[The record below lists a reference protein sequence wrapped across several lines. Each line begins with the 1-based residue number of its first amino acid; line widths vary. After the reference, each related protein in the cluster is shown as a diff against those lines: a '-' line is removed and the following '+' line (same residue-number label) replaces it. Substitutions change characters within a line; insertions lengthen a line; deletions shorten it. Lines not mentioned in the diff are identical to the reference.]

1 MAEKKPSKKKRSTV
15 DELLPPAPVEDQ
27 AITDTLRINYMPYAM
42 SVIISRAIPEIDG
55 FKPSQRKLLYTMY
68 DMGLMKG
75 ARTKSANV
83 VGATMH
89 LNPHGDAAIYETL
102 VRLTRGNESLLH
114 PFIDS
119 KGSFGKRYSTM
130 AYAASRY
137 TECKLDDFCE
147 TIFGGIDK
155 DAVDFV
161 DNYDSTM
168 KEPTLLPT
176 AFPNILV
183 SPNLGIAVG
192 MATNICSFNL
202 GEICDATI
210 ERMKNPNADLLDI
223 LKAPDFPTGGFLL
236 YDREALRS
244 IYETGRGSFRVR
256 ARYTYDKKANC
267 IDITQI
273 PYTTTVEAIIAKITK
288 SVKEGKFKEIS
299 DLRDETD
306 LQGLKLTIDLKRG
319 ADPEKLMNKLFRST
333 PLQDSF
339 PCNFNI
345 LIGGAPKT
353 VGVCEILDE
362 WVAWRSE
369 CVKRELYFT
378 LCRLK
383 EKLHLLYGLRELLL
397 DIDKAIR
404 IIRETESEKD
414 VIPNLMKGFSIDEA
428 QAEYIAEIRLRNLNR
443 EYILKRTSE
452 TENLENE
459 IADIEDKLS
468 SPKKIHRVIAQQL
481 TDIKKKYAKPR
492 KTQLIFSE
500 DTPEIEEPEKEAYP
514 VTVVMTKEGY
524 FKKLLPQ
531 KGSSHPTEQKLKEG
545 DVITV
550 REDTDSEC
558 ELLFFSDKCQ
568 VYKAKANDFDTLKPS
583 ALGDYIPAKLGFD
596 EGESFS
602 HMILARD
609 YKGYIAFFF
618 ENGKAVLVPLSGY
631 ATKTNRKKL
640 TAAYGSDSPLVG
652 AFYVPEKEGKKPSC
666 EFLLQSSQ
674 GKAIILN
681 SDQLTVKTTRSAAGV
696 YVFTLK
702 KGIVVSNVSLF
713 TDDGS
718 EEMKRYSKYRKSKLP
733 STGTL
738 LEDYD
743 INAKQVSFDF

>member
-1 MAEKKPSKKKRSTV
+1 MAEKKTSKKKKSTV
-15 DELLPPAPVEDQ
+15 EELLPPAPVEDQ

-89 LNPHGDAAIYETL
+89 LNPHGDGAIYETL

-210 ERMKNPNADLLDI
+210 ERMKDPNADLLDI

-236 YDREALRS
+236 YDRDALRS

-339 PCNFNI
+339 PCNFNV
-345 LIGGAPKT
+345 LIGGSPKT
-353 VGVCEILDE
+353 IGVCEILDE
-362 WVAWRSE
+362 WIAWRSE
-369 CVKRELYFT
+369 CVKRELYYT

-468 SPKKIHRVIAQQL
+468 SSKKIHRVISQQL

-500 DTPEIEEPEKEAYP
+500 DTPEVEEPEQEAYP
-514 VTVVMTKEGY
+514 VTVLMTKEGY

-531 KGSSHPTEQKLKEG
+531 KAGAHVAEQKLKDG
-545 DVITV
+545 DIVTV

-568 VYKAKANDFDTLKPS
+568 VYKAKAGDFETSKPS

-609 YKGYIAFFF
+609 YKGHIAFFF
-618 ENGKAVLVPLSGY
+618 ENGKAVLVPLIGY

-702 KGIVVSNVSLF
+702 KGITVTNVSPFL
-713 TDDGS
+713 DDGS
-718 EEMKRYSKYRKSKLP
+718 EEMKRYSKYRKTKLP

-743 INAKQVSFDF
+743 INAQQVTFDF